1 MAKTNG
7 FAGFNAKITSLSTL
21 LDTNQLIMKHLRM
34 LWRLWA
40 KALGQKASKKDS
52 EADQVAW
59 VRTFIF
65 ATYLITNAFIMA
77 GVIRH
82 WNDQTQIFIEIHENS
97 NSNKDSY
104 TEGWNNLGMGRD
116 TRVESI
122 YYTGTI
128 KNRTG
133 EFE

>member
-1 MAKTNG
+1 
-7 FAGFNAKITSLSTL
+7 
-21 LDTNQLIMKHLRM
+21 MKHIRVM
-34 LWRLWA
+34 WRLWA

-97 NSNKDSY
+97 NSKQNSY
-104 TEGWNNLGMGRD
+104 TERWNNLGVDRD
-116 TRVESI
+116 NRIESI
-122 YYTGTI
+122 YQSATI
-128 KNRTG
+128 HKNNG